1 MIRTGLLALISCL
14 LAPSLFAHEGPAHTP
29 PWQDASA
36 WPDRIMVTPGADPTR
51 SFAVNWRTDA
61 SVEAAEAEIVLA
73 TADARFDLDAKAAP
87 ARSETLDPTRIS
99 REGREVMVEYNAD
112 LGRVRYH
119 SVRFED
125 LEADT
130 LYAYRVRGGEDLWSE
145 WFQVRTAP
153 TEGPIEFLYV
163 GDAQNGILS
172 HWARVIRAAFQTS
185 PEARFILHAGD
196 LVNRG
201 ARDLEWAQWFKAVGF
216 IHGMIPAIPVAGNHE
231 YDSLGLPSGDG
242 RRMLSM
248 LWRPQFTLPEYPG
261 LPEQLQETV
270 YTIRYGSALQVFVL
284 DTMGGDLEAQ
294 ARWLDEQL
302 QESDATW
309 RVVSMHHPIFSS
321 GRDRDTPERRAAFL
335 PVLLAHEV
343 DLVLQGHDHTYA
355 RGGIAQ
361 PPGAPERS
369 AAGARDA
376 LTTMFVN
383 SVSGAKQY
391 PFKDAGW
398 DDYADA
404 GVRLER
410 MAENAQFYQAIR
422 IDGPRLE
429 YRAFTADG
437 ELYDAFSTVKD
448 ATGRKRV
455 VSGGEARRFENTMPY
470 PGASN
475 LNLD

>member
-1 MIRTGLLALISCL
+1 MFRTALLALSCL
-14 LAPSLFAHEGPAHTP
+14 LAPAALAHEGPPGTP

-36 WPDRIMVTPGADPTR
+36 WPDRIVVTPGADPTT

-61 SVEAAEAEIVLA
+61 SVEATEAELVPA
-73 TADARFDLDAKAAP
+73 SPDARFDLAATPVP
-87 ARSETLDPTRIS
+87 ARSETLDPTRIA
-99 REGREVMVEYNAD
+99 REGREALVEYNAG
-112 LGRVRYH
+112 LTSVRYH
-119 SVRFED
+119 SVVFDE
-125 LEADT
+125 LEPDT
-130 LYAYRVRGGEDLWSE
+130 LYAYRVRGAEDVWSE

-172 HWARVIRAAFQTS
+172 HWSRVVRGAFRTN
-185 PEARFILHAGD
+185 PEARFFLHAGD

-231 YDSLGLPSGDG
+231 YDSLGLPEEDR

-248 LWRPQFTLPEYPG
+248 LWRPQFTLPETPE
-261 LPEQLQETV
+261 LPAQLQETV

-294 ARWLDEQL
+294 ARWLDAGL
-302 QESDATW
+302 RESEATW

-321 GRDRDTPERRAAFL
+321 GRNRDTPERRALLL
-335 PVLLAHEV
+335 PVLLRHEV

-355 RGGIAQ
+355 RGGIAGG
-361 PPGAPERS
+361 PGGPERT
-369 AAGARDA
+369 AAGTRDA
-376 LTTMFVN
+376 LATMFVN

-391 PFKDAGW
+391 EFKEGGW
-398 DDYADA
+398 DDYADE

-410 MAENAQFYQAIR
+410 MAENSQFYQAIR
-422 IDGPRLE
+422 IDGSRLE
-429 YRAFTADG
+429 YRAYTADG
-437 ELYDAFSTVKD
+437 ELYDEFAAVKD
-448 ATGRKRV
+448 EAGRKRV
-455 VSGGEARRFENTMPY
+455 VTGREARRFENTMPY
-470 PGASN
+470 PGAN
-475 LNLD
+475 GLNLD